1 MFVLLV
7 VDTPWNLISRS
18 VIQWVSST
26 LDKVEIMCL
35 PFRNAYI
42 TLHEVKSFKNQ
53 FIIPIQCISLPI
65 NVNYL
70 HDLYHLKVV
79 RMRWHTLNI
88 IVFVIIYKV
97 TNYENLL
104 WNIEHCVL
112 FLSNDIIHTFEN
124 FFKKVIWYLFDI
136 YRYSL
141 FASLNLGR

>member
-79 RMRWHTLNI
+79 SLRWHTLNMI
-88 IVFVIIYKV
+88 FLVIIYKLR
-97 TNYENLL
+97 NHEFLP
-104 WNIEHCVL
+104 WNIAKI
-112 FLSNDIIHTFEN
+112 FSSNDIIHKDDNLLQESN
-124 FFKKVIWYLFDI
+124 LILVWYL
-136 YRYSL
+136 
-141 FASLNLGR
+141 

>member
-42 TLHEVKSFKNQ
+42 TPHEVKNLKNQ

-70 HDLYHLKVV
+70 HDLYHLKVAP
-79 RMRWHTLNI
+79 MGWHTLNI
-88 IVFVIIYKV
+88 IVWLSFI
-97 TNYENLL
+97 LL
-104 WNIEHCVL
+104 KSMKFYNGI
-112 FLSNDIIHTFEN
+112 LSNVFTTLYFHEIKSYTFLLAS
-124 FFKKVIWYLFDI
+124 FKIVIWY
-136 YRYSL
+136 
-141 FASLNLGR
+141 